1 MSAQNPANPT
11 KKKNEK
17 YIALFV
23 LLFFI
28 ALIVLAGV
36 SIIKKRIK
44 NKPKEEVKKES
55 LIRPADTF
63 SKGEGKNRNG

>member
-1 MSAQNPANPT
+1 MSAQNPANPS

-23 LLFFI
+23 LLFI
-28 ALIVLAGV
+28 ISLIVLAGV

-44 NKPKEEVKKES
+44 NKPKEGEKKEVVLAS
-55 LIRPADTF
+55 PLNPL
-63 SKGEGKNRNG
+63 KGTSSPM